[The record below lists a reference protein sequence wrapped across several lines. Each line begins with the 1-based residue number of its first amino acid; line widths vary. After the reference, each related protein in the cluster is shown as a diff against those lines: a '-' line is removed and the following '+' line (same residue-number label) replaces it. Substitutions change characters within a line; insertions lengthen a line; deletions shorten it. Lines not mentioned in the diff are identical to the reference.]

1 MTYTSRQ
8 VPARREARG
17 RSRRRPG
24 HAPVPHVV
32 STLSILARVGLA
44 GAVVLAFWGESISS
58 LEARGGWLTLGG
70 RLAGLVGTYLML
82 VMVVLMSRV
91 PWLERSVGQDQL
103 VRWHRRIGGW
113 PVGLIALHVLL
124 ITWGY
129 AQLTSASFFRQ
140 LWTFIM
146 HYPDVLESAVALG
159 LLAMAGVT
167 SARIVRRR
175 LEYETWWVVHLYV
188 YLALGLAFFHQIKI
202 GVMFLGHPGTRA
214 LWIATWVVAA
224 VSVASFRVA
233 LPVIRNLRHQL
244 RVSSVREETP
254 GVYSVVVTGRQINQ
268 LAVSGGQYFQWR
280 FMTRELWWHA
290 HPYSLSALPQAPYL
304 RVTVKGLGG
313 HSNSMAHLKP
323 GTRVIVEGPY
333 GTFTRHSMSTKRALL
348 VGAGV
353 GVTPLLALLED
364 LPHSVKVTVV
374 IRESV
379 PEDVVHRQEFVDL
392 VAQRHGTLHELIGT
406 REQVRFSP
414 KALHDLVGDL
424 RDVDVYVCGPDSFTH
439 MVVAA
444 ARQVGARPERI
455 HLETFSF

>member
-1 MTYTSRQ
+1 MTFPSRQ

-17 RSRRRPG
+17 RPRRRPG

-32 STLSILARVGLA
+32 ITLSILARVGLA
-44 GAVVLAFWGESISS
+44 VVVVLAFWGESIGS

-82 VMVVLMSRV
+82 VMVILVSRL

-113 PVGLIALHVLL
+113 PIGLIALHVLL

-129 AQLTSASFFRQ
+129 AQLTSVSFLRQ

-146 HYPDVLESAVALG
+146 HYPDILESAVALA
-159 LLAMAGVT
+159 LLTMAGVT

-175 LEYETWWVVHLYV
+175 VEYETWWVVHLYI

-202 GVMFLGHPGTRA
+202 GVMFLGHPVTRA
-214 LWIATWVVAA
+214 LWISLWVVAA
-224 VSVASFRVA
+224 LSVASFRVA

-268 LAVSGGQYFQWR
+268 LAVSGGQFFQWR

-290 HPYSLSALPQAPYL
+290 HPYSLSALPKAPYI

-313 HSNSMAHLKP
+313 HSNAMAHLKS

-333 GTFTRHSMSTKRALL
+333 GTFTRHSLSSKRVLL

-353 GVTPLLALLED
+353 GVTPLRALLED
-364 LPHSVKVTVV
+364 LPQSIQVTVL
-374 IRESV
+374 IRATV

-392 VAQRHGTLHELIGT
+392 VAKHRGNFHELIGT
-406 REQVRFSP
+406 RDQVRFST

-424 RDVDVYVCGPDSFTH
+424 RDVDVYVCGPESFTQL
-439 MVVAA
+439 VVIAA
-444 ARQVGARPERI
+444 LQLGARSERI